1 MVVSTV
7 AWGVVR
13 LFAFEIPYHFLT
25 GFSQATLQYPGTW
38 GWKFAICMAA
48 ARHAA
53 ELVLSI
59 SHLRMTSSVIAW
71 FIPLRMRLVSG
82 PVDIKPR
89 IQLRVYLDELL
100 VPERETLMP
109 IRTTLGLHGARSNP
123 LMPPKAVFESF
134 LPHPPTTMSTA
145 STDTQG
151 TYVANLPEETGWR
164 DVDNSYV
171 LQGEW
176 VEALPEP
183 GDTRPRSNVVLVYA
197 HGGGFVFCS
206 ATFHRQ
212 MAARL
217 VLEFG
222 PGARAFVVD
231 YRLAPEYPF
240 PAAIHDMYAAYLYLT
255 QPDHPAV
262 RVVERQRHYSTAT
275 RHVPIDPKDIV
286 LAGDSAGAGLVAA
299 FKLYVRDYVQPSLP
313 VKMEMPSTTVLLS
326 GWMDI
331 TTSLPSASESPTYCY
346 IPGVMGLNPFNREE
360 FDRLSKFNFSVTYL
374 CGDKHLPNERN
385 AMGQDLFWDWYR
397 HLAQHPLAN
406 IAFTANLEGFGD
418 TLLQTGTFDRLRDD
432 VRLFAHRLGH
442 HNKDSPETQIRIE
455 VYHDMVHVHQWFEF
469 LPLATHA
476 LKNIASFVTNS
487 QKKNRARLA
496 TQDCQ
501 REEHCTTTLSQHSHH
516 DQQPRHR
523 IRKSSSS
530 FVMKANTVPNCDAGT
545 EDTLHQRNGS
555 MQPRSAG
562 VQSLKEATANSSSST
577 EWIYVELNGTEN
589 HSMEGVPI
597 EVLEACWSGPRA
609 L

>member
-1 MVVSTV
+1 MSFKTGLASAKAPGFFHKAIDVYFVFMVVSTV

-134 LPHPPTTMSTA
+134 LPHPPTTMSTD

-360 FDRLSKFNFSVTYL
+360 FDRLSK
-374 CGDKHLPNERN
+374 
-385 AMGQDLFWDWYR
+385 
-397 HLAQHPLAN
+397 
-406 IAFTANLEGFGD
+406 
-418 TLLQTGTFDRLRDD
+418 
-432 VRLFAHRLGH
+432 
-442 HNKDSPETQIRIE
+442 
-455 VYHDMVHVHQWFEF
+455 
-469 LPLATHA
+469 
-476 LKNIASFVTNS
+476 
-487 QKKNRARLA
+487 
-496 TQDCQ
+496 
-501 REEHCTTTLSQHSHH
+501 
-516 DQQPRHR
+516 PRHR

-555 MQPRSAG
+555 MQSRSAG